1 MATVALP
8 PLRSVRSHV
17 PLVGWA
23 EGERRNT
30 LQNNLHGKVPYDDE
44 SNVTDWT
51 AAYNLELSKMT
62 VCTRVD
68 GTGPGDAFAVPE
80 MLNLVSGLVSGLVRS
95 SGSQFWMRSSTTT
108 CHVGELRP

>member
-1 MATVALP
+1 M
-8 PLRSVRSHV
+8 
-17 PLVGWA
+17 GWA
-23 EGERRNT
+23 EAGRRNN

-51 AAYNLELSKMT
+51 AACILELSNMT

-80 MLNLVSGLVSGLVRS
+80 LLTGLVTADTDDMVSGLVSSLVRS
-95 SGSQFWMRSSTTT
+95 SGTQFWMRRSPPRAAA
-108 CHVGELRP
+108 GA

>member
-1 MATVALP
+1 M
-8 PLRSVRSHV
+8 
-17 PLVGWA
+17 GWA
-23 EGERRNT
+23 EAGRRNN

-51 AAYNLELSKMT
+51 AACILELSKMT

-80 MLNLVSGLVSGLVRS
+80 LLTGLATADTDDLVSGLVSSLVRR
-95 SGSQFWMRSSTTT
+95 SGSQFWMRRSPPRAAA
-108 CHVGELRP
+108 GA